1 MRDELTKIVQGRF
14 ESDWCGGK
22 ENLKGNKSK
31 VNLLGFV
38 LIILVCAGFALAMMP
53 ANPAAQAPALSEATG
68 EKIIHY
74 IRFKFAVPDTVK
86 LSMGAVQSS
95 PLASDFNQAF
105 VMVNDGNKL
114 GQQPILI
121 SKDNRYLI
129 VPSGGIYDLQTAN
142 SSSEIEQHLRQ
153 MYKLPAT
160 SKLVVGSFKPSNYPD
175 FQEATYTLGEGAS
188 KDDHTILLTRDGKHL
203 IVSDLF
209 NLSIDPQQQAL
220 RGISL
225 HDEPTQGPP
234 NAPVTIV
241 EYADLECPTC
251 ARMNEF
257 LETQVVPRYGDKV
270 RIVFKEYPLPFHD
283 WSRTAAIAC
292 QCAYEIDPAAF
303 VPLRTAIFRNQQQ
316 INITNV
322 RDTVLNF
329 GEQVGIDRVKLSG
342 CLDAQSSFP
351 RIQRD
356 VAEAKRLDVNQT
368 PTVFINGRLLVGLP
382 SEDAYFQAIDQALRG
397 GN

>member
-1 MRDELTKIVQGRF
+1 MKG
-14 ESDWCGGK
+14 
-22 ENLKGNKSK
+22 KGNSLKL
-31 VNLLGFV
+31 VGLIFV
-38 LIILVCAGFALAMMP
+38 FLVCAGIPWAMMP
-53 ANPAAQAPALSEATG
+53 ARPAPQAPALSQATG
-68 EKIIHY
+68 EKVIHY

-95 PLASDFNQAF
+95 PLARDFNQAL
-105 VMVNDGNKL
+105 VNVNDGNKT
-114 GQQPILI
+114 GAQVVLI
-121 SKDNRYLI
+121 SKDNRYLV

-160 SKLVVGSFKPSNYPD
+160 GKLALGGFKPSSYPD
-175 FQEATYTLGEGAS
+175 FVEATYSLGEGPA
-188 KDDHTILLTRDGKHL
+188 KDDHTVLLTRDGRHL

-209 NLSIDPQQQAL
+209 NLGVDPQQQAL

-257 LETQVVPRYGDKV
+257 LETKVVPRYGDKV

-322 RDTVLNF
+322 RDTVLNY
-329 GEQVGIDRVKLSG
+329 GEQVGVDRVKLSG

-356 VAEAKRLDVNQT
+356 VAEAKRLEVNQT
-368 PTVFINGRLLVGLP
+368 PTVFINGRMLLGLP
-382 SEDAYFQAIDQALRG
+382 SEDAYFQAIDSALRG
-397 GN
+397 AN

>member
-1 MRDELTKIVQGRF
+1 MQNEGR
-14 ESDWCGGK
+14 EERGI
-22 ENLKGNKSK
+22 LKGRIGSHY
-31 VNLLGFV
+31 LLGT
-38 LIILVCAGFALAMMP
+38 LIFLVCAGFPLAMMT
-53 ANPAAQAPALSEATG
+53 AKPAAQASALSEATG

-86 LSMGAVQSS
+86 LSMGAVQTS
-95 PLASDFNQAF
+95 PLAPDFNQGF
-105 VMVNDGNKL
+105 VNVLNGNNV
-114 GQQPILI
+114 GQQLVLI
-121 SKDNRYLI
+121 SKDNRYLV
-129 VPSGGIYDLQTAN
+129 VPSGGIIDLQTPN
-142 SSSEIEQHLRQ
+142 STTEMEQHIRDT
-153 MYKLPAT
+153 YKQQAPP
-160 SKLVVGSFKPSNYPD
+160 KLSVGGFKPSVYSD
-175 FQEATYTLGEGAS
+175 FQQGTLTLGDGAS
-188 KDDHTILLTRDGKHL
+188 KQDRTLLLTRDGKHL
-203 IVSDLF
+203 IMSDLF
-209 NLSIDPQQQAL
+209 NLAVDPQQQAL

-225 HDEPTQGPP
+225 HDEATQGPA

-292 QCAYEIDPAAF
+292 QCAYELNPSTF

-322 RDTVLNF
+322 RDTVLNY
-329 GEQVGIDRVKLSG
+329 GEQVGLDRVKLAG

-356 VAEAKRLDVNQT
+356 MAEAKRLDVNQT
-368 PTVFINGRLLVGLP
+368 PTVFINGRMLLGLP
-382 SEDAYFQAIDQALRG
+382 SEDAYYQAIDQALRG